1 MSDRNYRNIEIDL
14 SSNYYNEN
22 SEEAGN
28 VLEDEY
34 CYKVS
39 HKESLNTK
47 PAFNKFFTLFKTHKF
62 VCIFLLLFII
72 EVKPILAV
80 NKDEVSL
87 DIEQKI
93 QLEDKVKN
101 SFLTSDLRSNSNNL
115 LELRNN
121 LLEISEKNLI
131 VIFNKIYDYNKDNF
145 HSKSKENSFFK
156 DLETLVFF
164 KISIDKDYSDLLK
177 AILNKK
183 FKLFYWKINYL
194 PVVFYVADNNKQKCL
209 DVLLEQYPIAK
220 TELSYRKGRV
230 LEVYESK
237 LRKDG
242 ELLYSFRRLST
253 SDNFFRWGEI
263 ILNLDNKVFEKIDD
277 DKIENELDI
286 GKTLLHSAAHN
297 GNISLAEKLIKAGV
311 SLDKTTKNGYTP
323 LYYAVKNNHYQ
334 MVEFLIKQGAKVDEK
349 SKNAT
354 SDIKML
360 KIMNNKD

>member
-47 PAFNKFFTLFKTHKF
+47 LEFNKIFTLFKAHKF
-62 VCIFLLLFII
+62 VCFFLLIFIFG
-72 EVKPILAV
+72 VKPIKAV
-80 NKDEVSL
+80 NKDDVSL

-93 QLEDKVKN
+93 QLEDKVKI
-101 SFLTSDLRSNSNNL
+101 SFLTSNLRSNSNNL
-115 LELRNN
+115 LEFRNN
-121 LLEISEKNLI
+121 LLEMSEKTLI
-131 VIFNKIYDYNKDNF
+131 EAFDKIYDYNKDNF
-145 HSKSKENSFFK
+145 NSKSKEDSFYM
-156 DLETLVFF
+156 DLETLIFL
-164 KISIDKDYSDLLK
+164 KISIDKDYSDLFK

-209 DVLLEQYPIAK
+209 DVLLEQYPITK

-286 GKTLLHSAAHN
+286 GKTLLHSAAQN
-297 GNISLAEKLIKAGV
+297 GNISLAKKLITSGI
-311 SLDKTTKNGYTP
+311 SLNKETKKGYTP

-349 SKNAT
+349 FKNMT
-354 SDIKML
+354 SDSRMF
-360 KIMNNKD
+360 KILGLT